1 MTRISADL
9 RRLAC
14 RRGWHRVALLLAALT
29 GACAG
34 PGDLGRPR
42 PDVFSQLVAPQV
54 GFWSATFRGEAASH
68 FRFTDDEEQLRD
80 RAWRFIMPGHERSVF
95 QARISDLAHARILP
109 VQMQSSAVSDYFNAL
124 TGGSFSSQAS
134 RYARLAED
142 ANADRLL
149 IGPFRANAMR
159 VVAADRVRMRA
170 AEASPH
176 VAPTQIDP
184 AHARVVEN
192 EGLILWVCER
202 VGFRI
207 ESYRYALANLVV
219 EMPSREAIRA
229 ERAIMALEA
238 EAAPLCKLPLI
249 GVFGGAGQEPK
260 GDGDGGGKAPVVY
273 KG

>member
-1 MTRISADL
+1 VTLATAADP
-9 RRLAC
+9 RTAPWRSGRLA
-14 RRGWHRVALLLAALT
+14 ALLLCLAL

-34 PGDLGRPR
+34 PGDFGRPR

-68 FRFTDDEEQLRD
+68 FRMTDDEEQLRD
-80 RAWRFIMPGHERSVF
+80 RAWRFIMPGHERSIF
-95 QARISDLAHARILP
+95 QGRVSDLAHSRILP
-109 VQMQSSAVSDYFNAL
+109 VQLQSSAVSDYFNAL
-124 TGGSFSSQAS
+124 TSGSYASQVS
-134 RYARLAED
+134 RYSRLAED

-159 VVAADRVRMRA
+159 VVSADRVRMRT

-176 VAPTQIDP
+176 VAPSQIDP

-202 VGFRI
+202 VGFRL

-238 EAAPLCKLPLI
+238 EAGPLCKLPLI
-249 GVFGGAGQEPK
+249 GVFGDGAVEGAKP
-260 GDGDGGGKAPVVY
+260 PVVY